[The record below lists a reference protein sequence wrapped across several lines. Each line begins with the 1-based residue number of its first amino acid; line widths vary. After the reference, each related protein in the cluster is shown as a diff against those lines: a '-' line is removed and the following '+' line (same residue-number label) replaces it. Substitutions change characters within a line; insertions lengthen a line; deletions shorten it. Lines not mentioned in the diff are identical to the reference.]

1 MTRDRVQR
9 IAGFSAAFAML
20 PYLIIKVIWT
30 IDGLRGGGLSNGVW
44 SELDWAVINA
54 LTVVMAGLAIALGL
68 ALAQPWGR
76 RLPGALLLVPAWIG
90 AGFLVPVLPLM
101 PVLFLLTTGGTGTD
115 AGADPAMPA
124 REVALVSLSFAGF
137 ALGVAIALPLYVL
150 RRWPHALTGH
160 TAAGP
165 VGRTAATAT
174 AAAAATIGL
183 AQLFWAFG
191 GTLGL
196 HQADLGERDT
206 QWHLLTG
213 NNGLW
218 ALVAAYGIV
227 AATHRGAGGRTL
239 LLTWVASGFLFA
251 WGTWKAAFTY
261 ATVAEFPSP
270 DLPWMLA
277 LQNHFGALTGLAVL
291 LIALQHTER
300 ARLPQPVS

>member
-9 IAGFSAAFAML
+9 FAGFSAALAML
-20 PYLIIKVIWT
+20 PYLIVKVVWT
-30 IDGLRGGGLSNGVW
+30 VDGLRGGGLSDGVW

-54 LTVVMAGLAIALGL
+54 LTVVMSGLAVLLGL

-76 RLPGALLLVPAWIG
+76 RLPGGLLLVPAWIG
-90 AGFLVPVLPLM
+90 AGFLVPLLPLM
-101 PVLFLLTTGGTGTD
+101 PVLFLLTTGGTRT
-115 AGADPAMPA
+115 AGSDDPVLPA

-150 RRWPHALTGH
+150 RRWPQALQGRP
-160 TAAGP
+160 AGSP
-165 VGRTAATAT
+165 AGR
-174 AAAAATIGL
+174 AAATVTAAVAAVLGL
-183 AQLFWAFG
+183 AQLFWALG

-196 HQADLGERDT
+196 NQAALGERDA

-213 NNGLW
+213 NSGLW
-218 ALVAAYGIV
+218 ALVAGYGIV
-227 AATHRGAGGRTL
+227 AVTHRGAGGRTL

-251 WGTWKAAFTY
+251 WGSWKAAFTS
-261 ATVAEFPSP
+261 ATAAEFPSP

-291 LIALQHTER
+291 LIALHHTHQMR
-300 ARLPQPVS
+300 RPQPVG